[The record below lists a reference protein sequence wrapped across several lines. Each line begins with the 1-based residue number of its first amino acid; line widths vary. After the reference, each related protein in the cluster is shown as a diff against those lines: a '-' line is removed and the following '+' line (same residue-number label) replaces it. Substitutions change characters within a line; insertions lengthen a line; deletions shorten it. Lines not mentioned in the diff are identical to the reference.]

1 MFDEQIPILLKDSR
15 YAVRLP
21 IGQKAVLDTFQH
33 EDLRRFYR
41 TWYRPDLMGF
51 VAVGDIE
58 PAEVEALVQEYFARI
73 PAAENPPERTVFPV
87 PDHEETL
94 FAITTD
100 PEATLQ
106 QRQHLLQDGCAAPR
120 DGEHLPP
127 LAD

>member
-1 MFDEQIPILLKDSR
+1 MFDEQLPILLKDSR

-21 IGQKAVLDTFQH
+21 IGEKAVLDTFQH
-33 EDLRRFYR
+33 ETLRRFYR

-87 PDHEETL
+87 PNHEETL
-94 FAITTD
+94 FAIALPTQRPPTTASASTTKWTCG
-100 PEATLQ
+100 PKG
-106 QRQHLLQDGCAAPR
+106 R
-120 DGEHLPP
+120 
-127 LAD
+127 